1 MHYRPKLMFNESPKG
16 CAGIVVSVVNA
27 QVFATEAEA
36 LASASNTFHNWMN
49 PRISGF
55 TTEETSDPVNYA
67 WIDGNLCS
75 PVEVVDGL
83 SITEV

>member
-1 MHYRPKLMFNESPKG
+1 MHYRPMLTFDNESPKG
-16 CAGIVVSVVNA
+16 NA